1 MDEKMSSTNCAL
13 SSVIN
18 LIMYLASR
26 ITCYCQYLTLGSI
39 IRFVC
44 ACFIILI
51 LDIVHQDSFLLYE
64 VIGSRGQYCV
74 SI

>member
-1 MDEKMSSTNCAL
+1 MDEKMSSTSCAF

-26 ITCYCQYLTLGSI
+26 ITCYYQYLTLVSI

-51 LDIVHQDSFLLYE
+51 LGIVHQGSFLLYE
-64 VIGSRGQYCV
+64 VIGSRGQCCV
-74 SI
+74 SV